1 MRALSEPSPHGPP
14 TLFGTPPVQEAPP
27 RRPPSRRL
35 DPEALL
41 EGLNGPQRDAV
52 THAGS
57 PLLIVA
63 GAGSGKTRVLTHR
76 IAYLLAARDVHPGE
90 IIAIT
95 FTNKAAGEMK
105 ERVASLV
112 GPRARMM
119 WVSTFHSACV
129 RILRAEHELAGL
141 KSTFSIYDADDS
153 RRLMAL
159 VARELDLDPK
169 RYTARGLAAQ
179 VSNLKNELV
188 EPDEFAGRAS
198 GPNERAVAEAYTL
211 YQRRLKEAHALD
223 FDDIIM
229 ATVHLLQSHPHVA
242 ENYRR
247 RFRHVL
253 VDEYQDTNHAQYTL
267 IRELV
272 GTADGDVPPGELC
285 VVGDADQS
293 IYAFRGAT
301 IRNILEFERDY
312 SNART
317 ILLEQNYRSTQTI
330 LSAANAVIDRNPSR
344 KPKRLW
350 SDQGAGEQ
358 IVGYVADTEH
368 AEADWVAREID
379 RLGDNH
385 EVRPGDVAVF
395 YRTNAQ
401 SRVFEEVFI
410 RVGLPYKVVGG
421 VRFYERKEVRDLLG
435 YLRAIVNDDDTV
447 SIRRVMNTPRRGI
460 GERAEACVEAL
471 STRDRISFG
480 QAMRRASAAPGISS
494 RALNG
499 IADFVALLDE
509 LRELSRTAPPEE
521 VLEAVL
527 QRSGYLAELEESL
540 DPQDAGRVENLQ
552 ELVSVAREYTE
563 RVEAQ
568 AENDAGDGDGGD
580 PADGEAAPAAT
591 LAGFL
596 EQVALVADADQIP
609 SDDPEHQGV
618 VTLMTLHTAKGLEFP
633 VVFLTG
639 LEDGVF
645 PHMRA
650 LGDNNELEEERRLA
664 YVGITRAR
672 QRLYL
677 SRAVTRANW
686 GQPQYNPP
694 SRFTDELP
702 PELVRWERTEAQ
714 YTSWSGTGGG
724 VGGRAGSDR
733 GRGGGFAGGTPKAA
747 RIAERLGVDASRL
760 TTASELPQTP
770 KVAAGDRV
778 NHQRY
783 GLGRVVAVEG
793 HGPGARA
800 QIDFGDQVMWL
811 ILRHA
816 PIEKI

>member
-1 MRALSEPSPHGPP
+1 MRPSSETPDGALFAMPA
-14 TLFGTPPVQEAPP
+14 TRAPEQA
-27 RRPPSRRL
+27 RPKRGL
-35 DPEALL
+35 DPESLL
-41 EGLNGPQRDAV
+41 TGLNGPQRDAV

-76 IAYLLAARDVHPGE
+76 IAYLLAERDVHPGQ

-105 ERVASLV
+105 ERVAQLV
-112 GPRARMM
+112 GPRARLM

-129 RILRAEHELAGL
+129 RILRAEHEHAGL
-141 KSTFSIYDADDS
+141 KSSFSIYDADDS
-153 RRLMAL
+153 RRLMTL
-159 VARELDLDPK
+159 VIRELDLDPK
-169 RYTARGLAAQ
+169 RYSARGLTAQ

-188 EPDEFAGRAS
+188 EPEEFKEKAK
-198 GPNERAVAEAYTL
+198 GPAERAVAEAYEL
-211 YQRRLKEAHALD
+211 YQRRLREAHALD

-229 ATVHLLQSHPHVA
+229 TTVHLFQSHPHVA
-242 ENYRR
+242 ETYRR
-247 RFRHVL
+247 RFRHVM
-253 VDEYQDTNHAQYTL
+253 VDEYQDTNHAQYML
-267 IRELV
+267 VKELV
-272 GTADGDVPPGELC
+272 GEKGGEVEPAELC

-312 SNART
+312 PDART

-330 LSAANAVIDRNPSR
+330 LSAANAVIDRNTSR

-379 RLGDNH
+379 RLGDR
-385 EVRPGDVAVF
+385 EGVRPGDVAVF

-421 VRFYERKEVRDLLG
+421 VRFYERKEVRDALA
-435 YLRAIVNDDDTV
+435 YLRAVVNDDDTV
-447 SIRRVMNTPRRGI
+447 SIRRVLNTPKRGI
-460 GERAEACVEAL
+460 GDRAEACVEAL
-471 STRDRISFG
+471 SSRDRISFG
-480 QAMRRASAAPGISS
+480 QALRHAKDAPGIAARSANS
-494 RALNG
+494 
-499 IADFVALLDE
+499 IADFVQLLDD
-509 LRELSRTAPPEE
+509 LREAAQSSPPEE
-521 VLEAVL
+521 VLELAL
-527 QRSGYLAELEESL
+527 QRSGLLSELEESL
-540 DPQDAGRVENLQ
+540 DPQDQGRVENLQ

-568 AENDAGDGDGGD
+568 ADEDD
-580 PADGEAAPAAT
+580 EAPAAT

-596 EQVALVADADQIP
+596 EQVALVADADQLP
-609 SDDPEHQGV
+609 DDDPDHQGV

-645 PHMRA
+645 PHTRA

-677 SRAVTRANW
+677 SRAVTRGAW

-702 PELVRWERTEAQ
+702 PELIRWERTAGN

-724 VGGRAGSDR
+724 VGGRGGGDR
-733 GRGGGFAGGTPKAA
+733 FRGGGFAGGTPKAQQLA
-747 RIAERLGVDASRL
+747 SRLGIDASRL
-760 TTASELPQTP
+760 STASELPQTP
-770 KVAAGDRV
+770 KVSAGDRV

-783 GLGRVVAVEG
+783 GLGRVVTVEG
-793 HGPGARA
+793 QGPGARA

>member
-1 MRALSEPSPHGPP
+1 MHALFEPPPPHVPP
-14 TLFGTPPVQEAPP
+14 TQDPP
-27 RRPPSRRL
+27 RRRPSGL
-35 DPEALL
+35 DPQALL
-41 EGLNGPQRDAV
+41 DGLNGPQRDAV
-52 THAGS
+52 THSGS

-105 ERVASLV
+105 DRVSALV
-112 GPRARMM
+112 GPRARLM

-129 RILRAEHELAGL
+129 RILRAEHEHAGL

-153 RRLMAL
+153 RRLMQL
-159 VARELDLDPK
+159 VTRELDLDPK
-169 RYTARGLAAQ
+169 RYPARGLTAQ
-179 VSNLKNELV
+179 VSNLKNELIDP
-188 EPDEFAGRAS
+188 ETFAARAS
-198 GPNERAVAEAYTL
+198 GPNERALAEAYTR
-211 YQRRLKEAHALD
+211 YQQRLVEAHALD
-223 FDDIIM
+223 FDDLIM

-242 ENYRR
+242 ESYRR

-267 IRELV
+267 VKELV
-272 GTADGDVPPGELC
+272 GGTVGIEPAELC

-301 IRNILEFERDY
+301 IRNILEFERDFTD
-312 SNART
+312 ART

-330 LSAANAVIDRNPSR
+330 LNAANAVIDNNTSR

-350 SDQGAGEQ
+350 SEEGAGEQ

-368 AEADWVAREID
+368 AEADWVGREID
-379 RLGDNH
+379 RLCDADAA
-385 EVRPGDVAVF
+385 RPGDVAVF

-421 VRFYERKEVRDLLG
+421 VRFYERKEVRDALA
-435 YLRAIVNDDDTV
+435 YLRAVVNDDDTV
-447 SIRRVMNTPRRGI
+447 SIRRILNTPRRGI
-460 GERAEACVEAL
+460 GDRAEACVEAL
-471 STRDRISFG
+471 ATRDRISFG
-480 QAMRRASAAPGISS
+480 QALRRASEAPGISTRS
-494 RALNG
+494 ANA
-499 IADFVALLDE
+499 IAEFVTLLDE
-509 LRELSRTAPPEE
+509 VRELAVTALPEE

-527 QRSGYLAELEESL
+527 TRSGYLSELEESL

-563 RVEAQ
+563 RVEAL
-568 AENDAGDGDGGD
+568 AEEGD
-580 PADGEAAPAAT
+580 PGAT

-609 SDDPEHQGV
+609 SDDPDHQGV

-645 PHMRA
+645 PHLRA
-650 LGDNNELEEERRLA
+650 LGDSRELEEERRLA

-677 SRAVTRANW
+677 SRAVTRSAW
-686 GQPQYNPP
+686 GQPSYNPP
-694 SRFTDELP
+694 SRFVDELP
-702 PELVRWERTEAQ
+702 EDLVRWERTGAA

-724 VGGRAGSDR
+724 VGGRSGSADR
-733 GRGGGFAGGTPKAA
+733 SGGFRGGGFAGGTPKAA
-747 RIAERLGVDASRL
+747 QLAQRLGVDGSRL
-760 TTASELPQTP
+760 TTASELPQAP
-770 KVAAGDRV
+770 KVVVGDRV

-783 GLGRVVAVEG
+783 GLGRVLAVEG

-800 QIDFGDQVMWL
+800 QIDFGDQTLWL
-811 ILRHA
+811 VLRHA
-816 PIEKI
+816 PIDKL